1 MKNENLKYEWQI
13 GSFIEKEGCIERC
26 GEQKLK
32 EYDCER
38 KTQACRQKKKNYC
51 IVEI

>member
-1 MKNENLKYEWQI
+1 MKNENLKDEWLI
-13 GSFIEKEGCIERC
+13 GSFIEREGCIERY

-38 KTQACRQKKKNYC
+38 KAQAYRQKKKNYC
-51 IVEI
+51 ILNI